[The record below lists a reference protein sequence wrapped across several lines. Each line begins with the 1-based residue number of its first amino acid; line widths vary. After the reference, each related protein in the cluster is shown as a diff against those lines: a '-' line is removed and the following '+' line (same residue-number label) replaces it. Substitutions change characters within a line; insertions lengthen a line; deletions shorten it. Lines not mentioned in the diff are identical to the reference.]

1 MPERTSYEPG
11 TPSWVDLGT
20 SDLDA
25 ARAFYGEL
33 FGWTADEAGPVE
45 ETGGYTMFRKHGKL
59 VAGVGPLQDDSQP
72 VVWSTYV
79 STDDLDGL
87 TQRARDAGATV
98 MVEPMEVMDAGRM
111 AFFMHD
117 AVGVIGA
124 WEPGRHTGAE
134 LVNEHGSLSWN
145 ELHTRDMG
153 AAKAF
158 GESVFGWKAAD
169 WDMGGGGS
177 PYVIFSVGENGIAG
191 ATDMLPDGV
200 PPHWLAIFAVDDAD
214 AAVAKV
220 RELGG
225 TVVMEPM
232 DAEGVGRFAIVTDP
246 QGATFGVIKNAPR
259 E

>member
-11 TPSWVDLGT
+11 TPSWTDLGS
-20 SDLDA
+20 SDPEA
-25 ARAFYGEL
+25 SRAFYGEL
-33 FGWTADEAGPVE
+33 FGWEAEEPGPVE
-45 ETGGYTMFRKHGKL
+45 ETGGYVMFRKDGKL
-59 VAGVGPLQDDSQP
+59 VAGVGPLQGESP
-72 VVWSTYV
+72 VAWSTYV

-87 TQRARDAGATV
+87 TERARAAGAAV
-98 MVEPMEVMDAGRM
+98 VVEPMQVMDAGRM

-145 ELHTRDMG
+145 ELHTRDIAG
-153 AAKAF
+153 AKAF
-158 GESVFGWKAAD
+158 GEAVFGWTSAD

-177 PYVIFSVGENGIAG
+177 PYVIFNVGENGIAG

-200 PPHWLAIFAVDDAD
+200 PPHWLTIFAVDDAD
-214 AAVAKV
+214 SAAAKV
-220 RELGG
+220 GELGG
-225 TVVMEPM
+225 SVVMEPM

-246 QGATFGVIKNAPR
+246 QGATFGVIKNAPQS
-259 E
+259 